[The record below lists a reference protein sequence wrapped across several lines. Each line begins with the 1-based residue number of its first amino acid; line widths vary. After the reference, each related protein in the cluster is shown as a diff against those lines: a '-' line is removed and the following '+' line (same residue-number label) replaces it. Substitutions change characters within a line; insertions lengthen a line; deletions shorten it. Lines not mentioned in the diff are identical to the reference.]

1 MKRMLQGLI
10 LAGTIGA
17 SLFVGSVSTTQA
29 QDPYWNNHW
38 RWHNNTYRPYYH
50 RYYGPTVYT
59 TPPVYNGYYN
69 NGYNNGYYYAPGT
82 TYYGPGYYGG
92 GGVQVGPMRFG
103 WW

>member
-1 MKRMLQGLI
+1 MNRI
-10 LAGTIGA
+10 LKKLVLAAACSA
-17 SLFVGSVSTTQA
+17 SLFTWSAATTQA

-38 RWHNNTYRPYYH
+38 HWHNNVYRPYYH

-82 TYYGPGYYGG
+82 TYYGPAYGN
-92 GGVQVGPMRFG
+92 GVQAGPLRFG